1 MSAGPDRP
9 SSELVR
15 LRLDIS
21 YDGTDF
27 AGWASQPER
36 RTVAGVLAVA
46 LGVLFRGQVAMVVA
60 GRTDAGVHAS
70 GQVAHIDVDPGRLAT
85 LTPRDGDPGVRHP
98 EGPPGPSDSAPSDS
112 APSDPDPLH
121 PAPSDLTWGC
131 TGLLR
136 RLSGLLPPDVRVRV
150 VALAPAGFDAR
161 FSALR
166 RHYHYRI
173 GTAEWGA
180 DPLQRS
186 DIWSHRRPLDVAT
199 MNAAAAALLG
209 LHDFSTFCRPR
220 PGATTIRELQSL
232 TVEQRA
238 ETVQLRVSADAFCHS
253 MVRALV
259 GALVAVGEGRADIE
273 APARWLAA
281 GRRTA
286 AFQVAP
292 ARGLTLTRVDYPDHH
307 ELAAR
312 AAATRAVRQP
322 GFGLGQPAR

>member
-1 MSAGPDRP
+1 MSAGPYRP
-9 SSELVR
+9 PSELVR

-85 LTPRDGDPGVRHP
+85 LTPRDGDPRVRHP
-98 EGPPGPSDSAPSDS
+98 EGPPD
-112 APSDPDPLH
+112 PSDPDPLH
-121 PAPSDLTWGC
+121 PAPSNPTRGC
-131 TGLLR
+131 TGVLR

-209 LHDFSTFCRPR
+209 LHDFATFCRPR